1 LNNVPSLIVKL
12 EQLITCVERKRTMDS
27 RYYPGV
33 EADVAKLMAELR
45 TLFDQD
51 YEVQTMHVSSTT
63 VLQARKSSTLR
74 DLTGLSAALTI
85 KIMPEPGGTR
95 VEIGMQKWF
104 DKAAVALILSAGL
117 LVALPVLGAYWQYK
131 ITEDAW
137 KIIEEHIARKA
148 RGYVPPLHRGSH
160 AGNPRAVVAGR
171 CGNCGL
177 ANSGDSEFCSSCGA
191 NLKVARKCASCGAT
205 QKDTSARFCNRCG
218 KPVSG

>member
-1 LNNVPSLIVKL
+1 
-12 EQLITCVERKRTMDS
+12 MDS

-33 EADVAKLMAELR
+33 EADVSKLMAELR

-85 KIMPEPGGTR
+85 KVTPEAGGTR

-104 DKAAVALILSAGL
+104 DKAAVAAVALILSAGL
-117 LVALPVLGAYWQYK
+117 LVALPALGAYWQYK

-137 KIIEEHIARKA
+137 KIIEEHIAGKA
-148 RGYVPPLHRGSH
+148 GGYVPPL
-160 AGNPRAVVAGR
+160 PGR
-171 CGNCGL
+171 CGNCGS
-177 ANSGDSEFCSSCGA
+177 ANTAGSEFCSSCGA

-218 KPVSG
+218 QPLAGSGSA